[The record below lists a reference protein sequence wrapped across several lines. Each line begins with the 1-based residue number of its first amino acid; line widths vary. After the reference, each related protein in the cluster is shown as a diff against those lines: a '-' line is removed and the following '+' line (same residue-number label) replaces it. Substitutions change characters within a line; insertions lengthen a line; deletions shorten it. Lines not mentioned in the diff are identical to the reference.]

1 MNGETAVM
9 WNQKKIYT
17 PIFCERKINLRG
29 IAAVNY
35 DDMDIDCTLLAA
47 VVHKGPSINYGHFVL
62 YVFNTENTA
71 ILYDDALVK
80 VINSKTLLT
89 SNEFMRNVYMCFYTK
104 GNRFSPS
111 IVQEIQHRMM
121 DTHGTKGEN
130 AENVPWALSSS
141 VLRQVKQMWSFRKK
155 VFFMKCKLSSH

>member
-1 MNGETAVM
+1 
-9 WNQKKIYT
+9 
-17 PIFCERKINLRG
+17 
-29 IAAVNY
+29 
-35 DDMDIDCTLLAA
+35 MDIDCTLLAA
-47 VVHKGPSINYGHFVL
+47 VVHKGPSINYGHFVS

-71 ILYDDALVK
+71 ILCNDALVK

-130 AENVPWALSSS
+130 AENIPWAPIPAYYI
-141 VLRQVKQMWSFRKK
+141 
-155 VFFMKCKLSSH
+155 KLSKCGVLGKRSFL